1 MAFTPTNVLSKARIV
16 AWTAD
21 NRLPLMAEA
30 SRAVAA
36 SNGFIKTAGIDPV
49 SVIADT
55 TIDEPSKISSLYMCA
70 NLGGEILL
78 NFDLPKGTNIVFGA
92 SYNASVVGHASPNDK
107 TTISA
112 VGSMS
117 KITLYDGIV
126 KMIRYHK
133 DDMGD
138 VTLEEVPLYPFGY
151 SSCDLS
157 LKESK
162 GDELCLSWAHTGY
175 VQDKMIEI
183 NIPAFGLNVPGYE
196 KTDESGVEV
205 SLKRKY
211 IYLVQITEE
220 EGVGVAYV
228 IQNENE
234 LDIELTAQ
242 ANNPSLTNFIFR
254 KSIPVDDNSTLRI
267 LGTSDGNQVG
277 GGVLP

>member
-21 NRLPLMAEA
+21 NRLAPRPTEA

-36 SNGFIKTAGIDPV
+36 SNGFIKTAGIKPV
-49 SVIADT
+49 SVITDT
-55 TIDEPSKISSLYMCA
+55 RIDDPSMISSLYMCS

-78 NFDLPKGTNIVFGA
+78 TLDLPKGTDIVFGV
-92 SYNASVVGHASPNDK
+92 SYKVGGVPLNDKVFVKATGVDAITVGHNQ
-107 TTISA
+107 I
-112 VGSMS
+112 
-117 KITLYDGIV
+117 

-183 NIPAFGLNVPGYE
+183 SIPAFGLNVPGYD
-196 KTDESGVEV
+196 KTDESGIEV

-220 EGVGVAYV
+220 EDVGMAYV
-228 IQNENE
+228 INNENE

-254 KSIPVDDNSTLRI
+254 KSIPVDDNKTLQI
-267 LGTSDGNQVG
+267 MGTNGMSKG
-277 GGVLP
+277 GGIIP

>member
-36 SNGFIKTAGIDPV
+36 SNGFIKTAGIRPV

-55 TIDEPSKISSLYMCA
+55 TIDDPSMISSLYMCS
-70 NLGGEILL
+70 NFGGEIRLIL
-78 NFDLPKGTNIVFGA
+78 DLPKGTDIVFGV
-92 SYNASVVGHASPNDK
+92 SYKVGGIPLNDKVLVKATGVDAITVGHNQ
-107 TTISA
+107 I
-112 VGSMS
+112 
-117 KITLYDGIV
+117 

-183 NIPAFGLNVPGYE
+183 NIPAFGLNLPGYE

-220 EGVGVAYV
+220 EGVGVVYV

-254 KSIPVDDNSTLRI
+254 KSIPVYDNSTLRI
-267 LGTSDGNQVG
+267 FGTSEGNQG
-277 GGVLP
+277 GRGVLP

>member
-36 SNGFIKTAGIDPV
+36 SNGFIKTAGIKPV
-49 SVIADT
+49 SVITDT
-55 TIDEPSKISSLYMCA
+55 RIDDPSMISSLYMCS

-78 NFDLPKGTNIVFGA
+78 TLDLPKGTDIVFGV
-92 SYNASVVGHASPNDK
+92 SYKASVVGDASLNDK
-107 TTISA
+107 ALVKAMGVLDEIT
-112 VGSMS
+112 VGHNQ
-117 KITLYDGIV
+117 I
-126 KMIRYHK
+126 KMIRYCK
-133 DDMGD
+133 CKMGD
-138 VTLEEVPLYPFGY
+138 VILEEFPLYPFGY

-183 NIPAFGLNVPGYE
+183 SIPAFGLNVPGYD
-196 KTDESGVEV
+196 KTDESGIEV

-220 EGVGVAYV
+220 EDVGMAYV
-228 IQNENE
+228 INNENE

-254 KSIPVDDNSTLRI
+254 KSIPVDDNMTLQI
-267 LGTSDGNQVG
+267 MGTSGSQG
-277 GGVLP
+277 GGIIP